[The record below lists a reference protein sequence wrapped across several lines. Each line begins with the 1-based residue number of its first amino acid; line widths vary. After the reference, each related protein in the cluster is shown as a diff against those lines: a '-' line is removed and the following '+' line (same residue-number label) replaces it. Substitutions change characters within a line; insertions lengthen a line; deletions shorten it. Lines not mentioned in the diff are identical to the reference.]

1 MYGRHGL
8 LCAQK
13 KAVVRRNFL
22 KMSKFEQGRIIAAV
36 TSLKHRF
43 TWNQQPFYHSFGD
56 AKVLSS
62 LSDYD
67 FLAWMHHVATQY
79 TTASKLGFELDY
91 AHEGPGFLPWH
102 RHYLLMFEE
111 LLQSALGDSSIG
123 LPYWDWLDPA
133 SRDQMFGLFGG
144 MGGVAAGVTNASLD
158 SACSATTPTT
168 SACNVLDGVFSKWGV
183 LAYDGSSNYHVR
195 RCLNCSPSV
204 DGMPDMQELVYAL
217 SLSSYDSWPY
227 NGSNTLAS
235 FRNTLEG
242 FHTREGRHDK
252 SLHNK
257 LHIFVGGTMGNVPIA
272 TADPIFWF
280 HHAFVDSLYERWLR
294 KSPQNTKEHIPRSG
308 AKCGHNAGDWLMPF
322 FPLVT
327 NSDLSGLSSE
337 YGYEYDYID
346 QNGNDDPAAAGK
358 AGGTSND
365 AHAHSCSTT
374 QGMGAGIGIGIAI
387 GLVIA
392 LLGIVAIRKWRAPF
406 ETTGEMTSTEH
417 SAPPSQAANATPI
430 HKRQNDV
437 QEV

>member
-1 MYGRHGL
+1 M
-8 LCAQK
+8 
-13 KAVVRRNFL
+13 
-22 KMSKFEQGRIIAAV
+22 
-36 TSLKHRF
+36 
-43 TWNQQPFYHSFGD
+43 
-56 AKVLSS
+56 
-62 LSDYD
+62 
-67 FLAWMHHVATQY
+67 
-79 TTASKLGFELDY
+79 
-91 AHEGPGFLPWH
+91 
-102 RHYLLMFEE
+102 
-111 LLQSALGDSSIG
+111 
-123 LPYWDWLDPA
+123 
-133 SRDQMFGLFGG
+133 
-144 MGGVAAGVTNASLD
+144 
-158 SACSATTPTT
+158 PTT

-227 NGSNTLAS
+227 NGSKTLAS

-242 FHTREGRHDK
+242 FHTREGRHGKLEKWHDK

-280 HHAFVDSLYERWLR
+280 HHAFVDSLYERWL
-294 KSPQNTKEHIPRSG
+294 KKMPQNTKEHIPRSG
-308 AKCGHNAGDWLMPF
+308 AKCGHNAEDWLMPF

-346 QNGNDDPAAAGK
+346 QNNDDPAAAGK

-365 AHAHSCSTT
+365 ARAHSCSTT

-392 LLGIVAIRKWRAPF
+392 LPLGIVVIKEWRPLAV
-406 ETTGEMTSTEH
+406 TSTEH
-417 SAPPSQAANATPI
+417 SAPPSQAVNAAPS

-437 QEV
+437 RVV